1 MMLGFVL
8 LFPAIYAIMG
18 EIQACDHCGLDDNPD
33 LRRFLKGEDE
43 VGRYVNLTV
52 TFTPGRKPE
61 IVVLDDTAPC
71 VDVAGYTDRAGW
83 SCWWWQGYDC
93 TQIDENYVRRYSLN
107 YHDEEEIQRNCRVAC
122 NMCHTH
128 FPQTKKLSLENR
140 SLAQLHELVQNLG
153 FPMKDIDSEK
163 REEL

>member
-43 VGRYVNLTV
+43 VGRYVNLTRRVSTWQV
-52 TFTPGRKPE
+52 TLIG
-61 IVVLDDTAPC
+61 LD
-71 VDVAGYTDRAGW
+71 GRAG
-83 SCWWWQGYDC
+83 GGRG
-93 TQIDENYVRRYSLN
+93 TTARRLT
-107 YHDEEEIQRNCRVAC
+107 ITTCGA
-122 NMCHTH
+122 TL
-128 FPQTKKLSLENR
+128 PQTKKLSLENR

>member
-93 TQIDENYVRRYSLN
+93 TQIDDNYVRRYSSAN
-107 YHDEEEIQRNCRVAC
+107 EEVVIGKPKPGAAPRTSAKPRISNERYR
-122 NMCHTH
+122 
-128 FPQTKKLSLENR
+128 F
-140 SLAQLHELVQNLG
+140 
-153 FPMKDIDSEK
+153 
-163 REEL
+163 